1 MTAHCA
7 AMEVPLTVA
16 VTVPPPTDTAVTTPC
31 SVTVT
36 LSPALVHSA
45 SNQTLS
51 LTDSMP
57 ITLAVIV
64 A

>member
-16 VTVPPPTDTAVTTPC
+16 VTVPPTDTAVTTPC